1 MSEKI
6 ATVALSP
13 RAEALVAYKVPRHPA
28 PIDLFL
34 DGNEGLTPPPALL
47 GWLADAGVDVARRYP
62 SPGAL
67 EARLAALHG
76 VDPARVMVAAGGDD
90 AIDRLCRAALAEGRS
105 LVLPVPTFEMIARY
119 ARLAGADVVEV
130 PWGDGAYPAAEVAR
144 RVDGRTGLVALVS
157 PNNPTGQVASVDDLH
172 TVAATGALVLVDL
185 AYVEFG
191 DDALFKAALALPN
204 AVVIR
209 TLSKAWGLAGL
220 RVGYA
225 VGDARLI
232 GAMRAVG
239 APYAVSG
246 PSLYLAGRWLDEGGP
261 AVAGFVDEVRRERGE
276 LSALMGRLGARAA
289 PSQANFVFARTPR
302 APWVRDALAG
312 LGVGVR
318 AFPGKAG
325 LEDALRVTV
334 PGVPAQFERLCG
346 GLRAALAPAAL
357 LFDLDGVLA
366 DVSGSYRRCI
376 LDTARSFGV
385 EATPADISAIKR
397 AGDANNDWVV
407 THRLLAARGV
417 ATPFDEVKERF
428 EALYHGEGGRPGLH
442 EVERLVGDPA
452 ALGRLAARMPLA
464 LVTGRPRRDAER
476 FVERFGLGRFFRAA
490 VTMEDAPLKPD
501 PAPVRLAL
509 SRLGVAA
516 AWMIGDT
523 ADDVRAAR
531 GAGVVPLGVVAPGE
545 VFDEAAPSLLAAGAA
560 RVFSLWSEL
569 EALLP

>member
-1 MSEKI
+1 M
-6 ATVALSP
+6 TSP
-13 RAEALVAYKVPRHPA
+13 FLTPRLASWTAYKVPRHPA

-34 DGNEGLTPPPALL
+34 DGNEGLSPPPELL
-47 GWLADAGVDVARRYP
+47 RWLAEAPVDVVRRYP
-62 SPGAL
+62 SAQHL

-90 AIDRLCRAALAEGRS
+90 AIDRLCRAVLCEGRT
-105 LVLPVPTFEMIARY
+105 LVLPTPTFEMIARY
-119 ARLAGADVVEV
+119 ARLAGAEVLEV
-130 PWGDGAYPAAEVAR
+130 PWGDGPYPAAQVAR
-144 RVDGRTGLVALVS
+144 LVDPRTGLVALVS
-157 PNNPTGQVASVDDLH
+157 PNNPTGQVASVEDLH

-191 DDALFKAALALPN
+191 DDALFRAALALPN

-225 VGDARLI
+225 VGPAALLD
-232 GAMRAVG
+232 GMRAAG

-246 PSLYLAGRWLDEGGP
+246 PSLHLAHRWLDAGQG
-261 AVAGFVDEVRRERGE
+261 AMAGFVAEVKRQRGE
-276 LSALMGRLGARAA
+276 LVDELKGLGVAAA
-289 PSQANFVFARTPR
+289 PSEANFVFGRTPR
-302 APWVRDALAG
+302 ALWVRDAMAG

-318 AFPGKAG
+318 AFPQKPG

-334 PGVPAQFERLCG
+334 PGVPQQHERLRR
-346 GLRAALAPAAL
+346 GLRAALRPEAL

-385 EATPADISAIKR
+385 EASGEEISAIKR

-407 THRLLAARGV
+407 THRLLARHGV
-417 ATPFDEVKERF
+417 DAPFDEVKARF
-428 EALYHGEGGRPGLH
+428 EALYHGESGRPGLH
-442 EVERLVGDPA
+442 EVERFVGDPA
-452 ALGRLAARMPLA
+452 ILARLAARMPLA
-464 LVTGRPRRDAER
+464 VVTGRPRRDAER
-476 FVERFGLGRFFRAA
+476 FLERFALGDLFRA
-490 VTMEDAPLKPD
+490 VVVMEDAPLKPD

-509 SRLGVAA
+509 ERLGVEA

-523 ADDVRAAR
+523 PDDARAAR

-545 VFDEAAPSLLAAGAA
+545 RAEDAAPTLLAAGAA
-560 RVFSLWSEL
+560 RVLRSWE
-569 EALLP
+569 EMEGLL